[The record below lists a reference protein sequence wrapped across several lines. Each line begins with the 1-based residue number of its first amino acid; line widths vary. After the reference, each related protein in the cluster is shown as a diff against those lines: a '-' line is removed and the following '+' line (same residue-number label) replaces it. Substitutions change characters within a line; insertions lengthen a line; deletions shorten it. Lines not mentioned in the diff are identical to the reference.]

1 MRPTDIMLDIETLGT
16 GPNAAILS
24 IGALAFLAGGPLIEY
39 PENLG
44 WTFHMGVDLSETP
57 ESLRGV
63 ITPSTVEWWLQQ
75 SDAARQSV
83 LNGFAFRSPLGFV
96 LEELNQW
103 IRSFGRFEELRL
115 WSYGPTFDET
125 IVRSAFERH
134 GITFPLSYRQS
145 RCCRTLQDTAW
156 ELTGWMLPPREGL
169 AHNALDDCKQQATNV
184 VSQFVALASAH
195 TCGA

>member
-1 MRPTDIMLDIETLGT
+1 MNTTDIMLDIETLGT

-24 IGALAFLAGGPLIEY
+24 IGALAFCASRPLVNY

-44 WTFHMGVDLSETP
+44 WTFHMGVDLSATP
-57 ESLRGV
+57 ETLRGL

-83 LNGFAFRSPLGFV
+83 INGFPYRSPLGLV

-103 IRSFGRFEELRL
+103 IRSFPNFEAIRL

-125 IVRSAFERH
+125 IVRCAFERY
-134 GITFPLSYRQS
+134 GITFPLGYRQS
-145 RCCRTLQDTAW
+145 RCCRTLQDTAG
-156 ELTGWMLPPREGL
+156 ELTGWTLPPREGL
-169 AHNALDDCKQQATNV
+169 AHNALDDCKQQAANV
-184 VSQFVALASAH
+184 VDQFQALRAH